1 MTYFGRFLTNTD
13 VESLKGCFLEVSTL
27 LNFTPPIVDLS
38 MIAAL
43 SHKLLKSAKQ
53 ISAKTSFSDFCTV
66 VFVGVTPYS
75 ARVFSSSS

>member
-1 MTYFGRFLTNTD
+1 MTSFGRFLTNTL

-43 SHKLLKSAKQ
+43 SHTIKMGLETTKEVLTAFKIRKANLGKDLLL
-53 ISAKTSFSDFCTV
+53 
-66 VFVGVTPYS
+66 
-75 ARVFSSSS
+75 